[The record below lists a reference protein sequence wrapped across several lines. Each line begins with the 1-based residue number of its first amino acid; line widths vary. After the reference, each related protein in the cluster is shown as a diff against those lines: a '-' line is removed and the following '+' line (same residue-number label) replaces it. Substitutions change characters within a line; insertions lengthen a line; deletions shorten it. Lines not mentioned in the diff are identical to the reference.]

1 MALNRPVLVVLRAL
15 GLGDFLTGVP
25 ALRALRRAFP
35 RHRLVLAAPRPLEPL
50 ARLSGAVDELADVG
64 PLEPLPATLA
74 GADLAVD
81 LHGRGP
87 ESHRILLASGPR
99 RLLAFSHPDVPASA
113 GMPRWRAD
121 EHEVDRWCRLLEE
134 AGVSAHPED
143 LHLDSRGLPAAP
155 EEPGYTLVHP
165 GAASGARRW
174 PPERFAAVARGELAA
189 GRAVLVSG
197 GHAEVELARGVA
209 EAAGLPASAVQA
221 GRMDLL
227 ELAALVANAGR
238 VVSGDTGVAH
248 LATAFRTPSVTIF
261 GPTPPAHWGPR
272 VDRSLHATLWAGS
285 AGDPHAPAPALGLLA
300 VGAGDVAAAL
310 ASLAPAP
317 AATGR
322 ARP

>member
-1 MALNRPVLVVLRAL
+1 MILVLRAL
-15 GLGDFLTGVP
+15 GVGDLTTAVP
-25 ALRALRRAFP
+25 ALRALRRAHP
-35 RHRLVLAAPRPLEPL
+35 
-50 ARLSGAVDELADVG
+50 DQ
-64 PLEPLPATLA
+64 TLA
-74 GADLAVD
+74 LITPAWLTPLVDLIGGIDRLIDAPGLGHLPWTGPTPQIAVN

-87 ESHRILLASGPR
+87 QSHHMLTTTHPD
-99 RLLAFSHPDVPASA
+99 RLLAYANPDA
-113 GMPRWRAD
+113 GHHDGPRWRAD

-221 GRMDLL
+221 GHMDLL